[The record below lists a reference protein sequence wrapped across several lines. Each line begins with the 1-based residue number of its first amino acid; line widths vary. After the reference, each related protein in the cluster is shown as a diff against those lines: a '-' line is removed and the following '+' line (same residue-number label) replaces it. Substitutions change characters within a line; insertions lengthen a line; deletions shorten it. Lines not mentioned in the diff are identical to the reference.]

1 VLFLKGATAGAE
13 PLGDDPMILS
23 AYTVDT
29 TTVGFTPCWWP
40 ATSLGAATAAAKSL
54 SERLG
59 EDERY
64 PNPFWVVDA
73 DNAPVCKFY
82 RGKKYAPSESV

>member
-1 VLFLKGATAGAE
+1 MI
-13 PLGDDPMILS
+13 PMILA

-29 TTVGFTPCWWP
+29 ASEGFTPCWWP

-54 SERLG
+54 SERFD
-59 EDERY
+59 EDKRY

-73 DNAPVCKFY
+73 ADNAPVCKYY
-82 RGKKYAPSESV
+82 RGKEFAPNDTV